1 MLLIL
6 TTLLSKYKCNPLLH
20 QEQKNHSRGWVG
32 EKNMDII
39 F

>member
-20 QEQKNHSRGWVG
+20 QEQKITVG
-32 EKNMDII
+32 DG
-39 F
+39 